1 MRRRADGPVPVAVE
15 VIAAMDVVAEFT
27 IEPFVEGS
35 PGAHVQ
41 AALDAVR
48 AAGLEPEIGPFGS
61 SVRGDVTVV
70 SNALA
75 QLLVATAEAGATR
88 VSVQV
93 SLADG

>member
-1 MRRRADGPVPVAVE
+1 
-15 VIAAMDVVAEFT
+15 MDVVAEFT
-27 IEPFVEGS
+27 IEPFVEGT

-48 AAGLEPEIGPFGS
+48 GAGLEPEIGPFGS
-61 SVRGDVTVV
+61 TVHGELTAV
-70 SNALA
+70 SSALA
-75 QLLVATAEAGATR
+75 ELVEATTAAGATR